1 MYIQELINIGIE
13 VKGNEVQQ
21 KVKCPKCKTLGKEN
35 WKDNCMSVNLV
46 EGIYN
51 CHKCTWQG
59 TVKKFEKMREYVKPD
74 KKNMKNLSEKGRKF
88 LNDRG
93 ITDAVLDRNKV
104 VSSSDDRNI
113 YFPYFKNGDFINY
126 KKRGVDG
133 KFFAQAKDA
142 KPIIYNYDG
151 VKGKE
156 KIVICEGEIDSL
168 SWEVAGVNWHTSVNM
183 GAPNV
188 GDKSIDKKL
197 ECLTTCYDVF
207 DEALVIYIAT
217 DNDDNGRNLQQEL
230 IRRFGAEKCRIVDLR
245 PFKDANEVLVAE
257 GTESLRN
264 RLKNAE
270 TPKVEGVFEVD
281 DVIESMLDGFDNGQE
296 RGTTTYIPQVDNA
309 WTWRS
314 GEVNIWTGYQNEGK
328 SLFLNQLSTIK
339 AYHDGWKF
347 GVFSPENMPMKDFFN
362 DLVEM
367 YIGKSSDPYYKNNQM
382 TKDEYLEAINFVKR
396 HFFLIYPKK
405 NFNLD
410 SIFERAKF
418 LVKTKG
424 IRSLIIDPYNTV
436 QHKMG
441 RGEREDLY
449 ISRFMSELKR
459 FAVDNKISVNLVA
472 HQVTPQKDDSGRYYK
487 PDVNRI
493 KGGGTFSDKADNVM
507 FVWRPH
513 RALDF
518 SNTSVIF
525 GSQKIKKQKLVG
537 IPQEIEN
544 INFNIKEQRYYFDG
558 YSPFNDI
565 DVQRCEKKQE

>member
-93 ITDAVLDRNKV
+93 ITDAVLDRNKI

-264 RLKNAE
+264 RLKEAE

-281 DVIESMLDGFDNGQE
+281 DVIESMLDGFENGQE
-296 RGTTTYIPQVDNA
+296 RGSTTYIPQVDNA

-472 HQVTPQKDDSGRYYK
+472 HQVTPQKDEGGRYYK

-544 INFNIKEQRYYFDG
+544 INFNIREQRYYFDG

>member
-93 ITDAVLDRNKV
+93 ITDAVLDRNKI

>member
-21 KVKCPKCKTLGKEN
+21 KVRCPKCKTLGKEN

-93 ITDAVLDRNKV
+93 ITDAVLDRNKI

-281 DVIESMLDGFDNGQE
+281 DVIESMLDGFENGQE

-472 HQVTPQKDDSGRYYK
+472 HQVTPQKDESGRYYK

-544 INFNIKEQRYYFDG
+544 IEFNIKEQRYYFDG